1 MEKRFYSG
9 VADLAFNEKSGA
21 VLAVSRRQSD
31 ITRWNM
37 GVDGKGQPLPGQDNY
52 RDQIDNFLGKFS
64 VRASARTTA
73 DLVLKYSDRKETLVS
88 NLFRETRWDNNHAAR
103 GISVN
108 IDHQFQGGRYSLQA
122 GWDRALSNRVSVGDE
137 LVTFQPGPAAIY
149 GGRLRQGTEAAGQ
162 LDPQR
167 PRRPGSGAHRR
178 NHAHPLRRPGMAAG
192 AGRVRTLPAIAF
204 LPSRLRQQGR
214 LPGLQQGPLP
224 ARHRGRELR
233 QRQRVSVRPHR
244 MGTAGPGRRRAL

>member
-137 LVTFQPGPAAIY
+137 LVTFQPGACRNIRRAASARNRSSRTAGPSKAASTWIRCAPAQSRTSPTPAWN
-149 GGRLRQGTEAAGQ
+149 GSGC
-162 LDPQR
+162 
-167 PRRPGSGAHRR
+167 RPGSNASSNRIPTVAPTTTR
-178 NHAHPLRRPGMAAG
+178 AAT
-192 AGRVRTLPAIAF
+192 RTSARSATCPA
-204 LPSRLRQQGR
+204 PW
-214 LPGLQQGPLP
+214 
-224 ARHRGRELR
+224 
-233 QRQRVSVRPHR
+233 
-244 MGTAGPGRRRAL
+244 T